1 MTSVL
6 DDEIVVLQSIY
17 GELFEEVA
25 AVTPSSSSCSTLL
38 GQQQRMV
45 QYKDTFCTVTLS
57 IPADYPTCDEGNN
70 VSVVI
75 LIFHDSDRCIR
86 KNQVIRQVEEIIVAN
101 ATAGKETLFD
111 ICDYLRGKSYV
122 EEEEEEEE
130 RAVIPEKSLVTDCL
144 EDKEEAT
151 DVETVAS
158 GKDCS
163 ESMTLPT
170 TVFQSIS
177 AADNFAAACAAANAA
192 AEKAATDRREAN
204 SKARENQMNYPQPGE
219 TPKAYY
225 SRQGNF
231 ARISLFNP
239 LHPFSL

>member
-1 MTSVL
+1 MTSVVL

-25 AVTPSSSSCSTLL
+25 VTPSSSSYSTLL

-57 IPADYPTCDEGNN
+57 IPANYSICDEGSN

-86 KNQVIRQVEEIIVAN
+86 KNQVMRQLEEIIVAN

-111 ICDYLRGKSYV
+111 ICEYLRGKSYV
-122 EEEEEEEE
+122 EEEEE
-130 RAVIPEKSLVTDCL
+130 RAVIPEKSLLVADCL

-151 DVETVAS
+151 DVEIVAS
-158 GKDCS
+158 GKDCP
-163 ESMTLPT
+163 ESTTLPT
-170 TVFQSIS
+170 TVFQSLS

-192 AEKAATDRREAN
+192 AEKAAVERREAN

-231 ARISLFNP
+231 TRISLFNL